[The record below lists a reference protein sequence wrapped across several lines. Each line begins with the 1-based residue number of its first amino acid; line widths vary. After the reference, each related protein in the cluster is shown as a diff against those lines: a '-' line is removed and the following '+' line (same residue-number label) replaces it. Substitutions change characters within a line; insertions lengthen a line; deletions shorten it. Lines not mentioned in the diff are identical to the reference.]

1 MTETAI
7 HQLFHGVTPV
17 SAPIR
22 NTTVGVPPAE
32 VEINSGLVRALLA
45 DQHGELAGL
54 PIEHV
59 ASGWDN
65 DMFRL
70 GDDMAVRM
78 PRRQVA
84 VELLW
89 NEQRWLPTLAEGLPL
104 PVPAPL
110 RRGAPGRGYPWWWS
124 ILPWM
129 PGGPADLDPLR
140 ADQAPVLAG
149 FMKALH
155 QPPVH
160 PRTPRNPHRGVPLA
174 ERVDYL
180 APRFARLAAQT
191 NLITPRVRAV
201 WDRALATPIDVQPTW
216 LHGDPHARN
225 VLSRQGRLT
234 AVIDWGDMCQG
245 DRATDLS
252 SLWMLLPDI
261 DARHAAMAAYD
272 ASEATWA
279 RAAGWAVNYA
289 VVLTDAGRVDDPRL
303 LAMGEKTFAM
313 VEAGD

>member
-1 MTETAI
+1 MTEAAI
-7 HQLFHGVTPV
+7 HQLSHGVTPV
-17 SAPIR
+17 SAKVR
-22 NTTVGVPPAE
+22 NPTVGVPPAE
-32 VEINSGLVRALLA
+32 VEISEALVRALLTV
-45 DQHGELAGL
+45 QHPDLASL
-54 PIEHV
+54 PIRLV

-70 GDDMAVRM
+70 GEDMAVRM
-78 PRRQVA
+78 PRRLA
-84 VELLW
+84 GVELIE
-89 NEQRWLPTLAEGLPL
+89 NEQRWLPTLPRLPL
-104 PVPAPL
+104 PIPAPL
-110 RRGAPGRGYPWWWS
+110 RLGVGGEAYPWPWS
-124 ILPWM
+124 VLPWM
-129 PGGPADLDPLR
+129 PGGAVDLDPLN

-149 FMKALH
+149 FLKALH
-155 QPPVH
+155 QPAPADAPH
-160 PRTPRNPHRGVPLA
+160 NPHRGVALA

-180 APRFARLAAQT
+180 TPRFARLAAET
-191 NLITPRVRAV
+191 GFITPRVRQV
-201 WDRALATPIDVQPTW
+201 WERALATPIDVEPSW

-225 VLSRQGRLT
+225 VLSEGGRLT
-234 AVIDWGDMCQG
+234 AVVDWGDMCRG

-261 DARHAAMAAYD
+261 ASRRAAMAAYG

>member
-1 MTETAI
+1 MTEAAI
-7 HQLFHGVTPV
+7 HQLSHGVTPV

-22 NTTVGVPPAE
+22 NPTVGVPPAE
-32 VEINSGLVRALLA
+32 VEIDEALVRALLTAQHPDLA
-45 DQHGELAGL
+45 DL
-54 PIEHV
+54 PIRLV

-78 PRRQVA
+78 PRRLA
-84 VELLW
+84 GVELIE
-89 NEQRWLPTLAEGLPL
+89 NEQRWLRTLPRLPL
-104 PVPAPL
+104 PIPAPL
-110 RRGAPGRGYPWWWS
+110 RLGVAGEAYPWPWS
-124 ILPWM
+124 VLPWM
-129 PGGPADLDPLR
+129 PGGPVDRDPLN

-149 FMKALH
+149 FLKALH
-155 QPPVH
+155 QPAPGDAPH
-160 PRTPRNPHRGVPLA
+160 NPHRGVALA

-201 WDRALATPIDVQPTW
+201 WDRALATPIDIEPTW

-225 VLSRQGRLT
+225 VLSKHGRLT

-252 SLWMLLPDI
+252 SLWMLLPD
-261 DARHAAMAAYD
+261 RESRRAAMAAYG
-272 ASEATWA
+272 ASDATWA

-289 VVLTDAGRVDDPRL
+289 VVLTDAGRVNDPRL

>member
-1 MTETAI
+1 MSAPVRNTAI
-7 HQLFHGVTPV
+7 
-17 SAPIR
+17 
-22 NTTVGVPPAE
+22 GVPPAE
-32 VEINSGLVRALLA
+32 VEINIGLVRALLA
-45 DQHGELAGL
+45 DQHGEFAHL
-54 PIEHV
+54 PIEHL

-78 PRRQVA
+78 PRRLVA
-84 VELLW
+84 VELLR
-89 NEQRWLPTLAEGLPL
+89 NEQRWLPTLAERLPL

-110 RRGAPGRGYPWWWS
+110 WRGGPGRGYPWPWS

-149 FMKALH
+149 FLKALH
-155 QPPVH
+155 QPPQH

-174 ERVDYL
+174 ERADYL
-180 APRFARLAAQT
+180 APRFARLAAET
-191 NLITPRVRAV
+191 DFITPRIRAV
-201 WDRALATPIDVQPTW
+201 WERALAAPIDVEPTW

-225 VLSRQGRLT
+225 VLSEKGRLT
-234 AVIDWGDMCQG
+234 AFIDWGDMCQG

-252 SLWMLLPDI
+252 SLWMLLPDMES
-261 DARHAAMAAYD
+261 RHAAMVAYD

-289 VVLTDAGRVDDPRL
+289 VVLVDAGRVNDPRL
-303 LAMGEKTFAM
+303 LAMGAKTFAM
-313 VEAGD
+313 VQAGD

>member
-17 SAPIR
+17 SAKVR
-22 NTTVGVPPAE
+22 NATIGVPPAE
-32 VEINSGLVRALLA
+32 VEIGEALVRRLLTA
-45 DQHGELAGL
+45 QHPDLAGL
-54 PIEHV
+54 PIRLV

-78 PRRQVA
+78 PRRIA
-84 VELLW
+84 GVELIE
-89 NEQRWLPTLAEGLPL
+89 NEQRWLRTLPRLPL
-104 PVPAPL
+104 PIPAPL
-110 RRGAPGRGYPWWWS
+110 RLGVAGEAYPWPWS
-124 ILPWM
+124 VLPWM
-129 PGGPADLDPLR
+129 PGGPVDRDPLN

-149 FMKALH
+149 FLKALH
-155 QPPVH
+155 QPAPGDAPH
-160 PRTPRNPHRGVPLA
+160 NPHRGVALA

-201 WDRALATPIDVQPTW
+201 WDRALATPIDIEPTW

-225 VLSRQGRLT
+225 VLSKDGRLT

-252 SLWMLLPDI
+252 SLWMLLPD
-261 DARHAAMAAYD
+261 RESRRAAMAAYG
-272 ASEATWA
+272 ASDATWA

>member
-17 SAPIR
+17 SAPLR
-22 NTTVGVPPAE
+22 NPTVGVPPAE
-32 VEINSGLVRALLA
+32 IEISPDRVRALLTA
-45 DQHGELAGL
+45 QHPDLAQL
-54 PIEHV
+54 PIRLV

-78 PRRQVA
+78 PRRLVG
-84 VELLW
+84 VELLQ
-89 NEQRWLPTLAEGLPL
+89 NEQRWLPSLPNLPL
-104 PVPAPL
+104 PTPAPL
-110 RRGAPGRGYPWWWS
+110 RLGVPGEGYPWPWS
-124 ILPWM
+124 VLPWM

-149 FMKALH
+149 FLKALH
-155 QPPVH
+155 QPAPAEAPH
-160 PRTPRNPHRGVPLA
+160 NAHRGVPLA
-174 ERVDYL
+174 DRLDYL
-180 APRFARLAAQT
+180 TPRIARLAAET
-191 NLITPRVRAV
+191 DLITPRVREV
-201 WDRALATPIDVQPTW
+201 WARALAATIDVEPTW

-225 VLSRQGRLT
+225 VLSQDGRLT
-234 AVIDWGDMCQG
+234 AFIDWGDMCRG

-261 DARHAAMAAYD
+261 ASRHAAMAAYG

-289 VVLTDAGRVDDPRL
+289 VVLVDAGRVNDPRL
-303 LAMGEKTFAM
+303 LAMGAKTFAM